1 MSFSGTFRKFAV
13 PQRAAEWRGARVV
26 ESGGLENRY
35 SSNAIEGSNPSL
47 SAAVGRVLKLADRRV
62 SEARVRKD
70 VWVQVPPRPQAYG
83 DTVSAGQIL
92 TFGDLSVAVCVFGVS
107 HDTFIFL
114 GLYGRRCPVPVCCSK
129 PFCFRPNV

>member
-1 MSFSGTFRKFAV
+1 M
-13 PQRAAEWRGARVV
+13 V

-70 VWVQVPPRPQAYG
+70 VWVQVPPRPQAHG
-83 DTVSAGQIL
+83 DTVSAGQTL
-92 TFGDLSVAVCVFGVS
+92 TNGDQDSPALRVGDLTVASVDCRRP
-107 HDTFIFL
+107 
-114 GLYGRRCPVPVCCSK
+114 YGRQC
-129 PFCFRPNV
+129 